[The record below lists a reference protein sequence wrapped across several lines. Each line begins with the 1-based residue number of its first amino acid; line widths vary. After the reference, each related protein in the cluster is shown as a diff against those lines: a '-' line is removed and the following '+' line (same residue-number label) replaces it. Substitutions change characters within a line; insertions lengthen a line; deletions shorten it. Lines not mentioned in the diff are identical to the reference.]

1 MTAEA
6 ARPSI
11 ICWNPSLHSV
21 LRRPGDEGREH
32 RRCGNGYRSAK
43 PQGKPNFTIGNFSLC
58 RRHFRDFAFDGALRP
73 FTSRSSR
80 TLNCPSNLIGH
91 DHPNNRPENGTRMIR
106 QSVGGLAIRSCALLM
121 KGARSDA
128 KPVSTFA
135 DRALG

>member
-1 MTAEA
+1 
-6 ARPSI
+6 
-11 ICWNPSLHSV
+11 LHSV
-21 LRRPGDEGREH
+21 LRRPSDEGRWD
-32 RRCGNGYRSAK
+32 RRCCNGYRSAK

-58 RRHFRDFAFDGALRP
+58 RRHFRDFAFDGTMRA
-73 FTSRSSR
+73 FTPRSSR

-106 QSVGGLAIRSCALLM
+106 QSVGGLAIRSCALQI

-128 KPVSTFA
+128 KPGSTFA

>member
-1 MTAEA
+1 MTTI
-6 ARPSI
+6 PT
-11 ICWNPSLHSV
+11 LQQ
-21 LRRPGDEGREH
+21 
-32 RRCGNGYRSAK
+32 GYRSAK
-43 PQGKPNFTIGNFSLC
+43 PQGKPNFTIGHFSLC
-58 RRHFRDFAFDGALRP
+58 RRHFCDSAFDSAMRA

-91 DHPNNRPENGTRMIR
+91 DPRNNRPENGTRMIR
-106 QSVGGLAIRSCALLM
+106 QSVGGLAIRSCAPPI

>member
-1 MTAEA
+1 M
-6 ARPSI
+6 I
-11 ICWNPSLHSV
+11 
-21 LRRPGDEGREH
+21 
-32 RRCGNGYRSAK
+32 RRCRNGYRSAK
-43 PQGKPNFTIGNFSLC
+43 PQGKPNFTIGDFSLC
-58 RRHFRDFAFDGALRP
+58 RRHFFDSALDGTMRA

-106 QSVGGLAIRSCALLM
+106 QSVGGLAIRSCALLI

-128 KPVSTFA
+128 KPGSTFA